1 MESILEVQHLKKSFG
16 NKEVLKDISLDIKEK
31 EVVTIIGSSGSGK
44 STLLRCLNLLED
56 PTDGKIIYRGQNVLK
71 PGFDVNHYRTKIGMV
86 FQSYNLF
93 QNKNVLENCLVG
105 PVKVLGE
112 KKEEVR
118 KRAIKN
124 LEMVGMAAYI
134 HALPRQLSGG
144 QQQRVAIARSLTME
158 PEIMLFD
165 EPTSALDPEMVD
177 DVLEIMRKLTSGGL
191 TMIIVTH
198 EMEFARD
205 VSDRIVFMDQGL
217 VAESGP
223 PDQIFENPQNERTQ
237 AFLERFLRER

>member
-1 MESILEVQHLKKSFG
+1 MESMLKIQNLKKSFG
-16 NKEVLKDISLDIKEK
+16 NKEVLKDISLDIQEG

-44 STLLRCLNLLED
+44 STLLRCLNLLEE
-56 PTDGKIIYRGQNVLK
+56 PTGGEILYKGKNVLASDFK
-71 PGFDVNHYRTKIGMV
+71 RNHYRTKIGMV

-112 KKEEVR
+112 NKEEVQ
-118 KRAIKN
+118 KRALIN
-124 LEMVGMAAYI
+124 LEMVGMAAFI

-144 QQQRVAIARSLTME
+144 QQQRVAIARSLTMQ
-158 PEIMLFD
+158 PEILLFD

-191 TMIIVTH
+191 TMAIVTH

-217 VAESGP
+217 VAETGSP
-223 PDQIFENPQNERTQ
+223 EQIFENPQNKRTQ
-237 AFLERFLRER
+237 AFLERFLREK

>member
-1 MESILEVQHLKKSFG
+1 MESMLKIQNLKKSFG
-16 NKEVLKDISLDIKEK
+16 NKEVLKDISLDIQEG

-44 STLLRCLNLLED
+44 STLLRCLNLLEE
-56 PTDGKIIYRGQNVLK
+56 PTGGEILYKGKNILASDFKR
-71 PGFDVNHYRTKIGMV
+71 NHYRTKIGMV

-112 KKEEVR
+112 NKEEVQ
-118 KRAIKN
+118 KRALIN
-124 LEMVGMAAYI
+124 LEMVGMAAFI

-144 QQQRVAIARSLTME
+144 QQQRVAIARSLTMQ
-158 PEIMLFD
+158 PEILLFD

-191 TMIIVTH
+191 TMAIVTH

-217 VAESGP
+217 VAETGSP
-223 PDQIFENPQNERTQ
+223 EQIFENPQNKRTQ
-237 AFLERFLRER
+237 AFLERFLREK

>member
-144 QQQRVAIARSLTME
+144 QQQRVAIARAVVANPKL
-158 PEIMLFD
+158 ILAD
-165 EPTSALDPEMVD
+165 EPTGNLDSRNGEEVMG
-177 DVLEIMRKLTSGGL
+177 LLTELNREG
-191 TMIIVTH
+191 TTIVMVTH
-198 EMEFARD
+198 SQHDAGYA
-205 VSDRIVFMDQGL
+205 DRIINLFDGKVVPHAVL
-217 VAESGP
+217 
-223 PDQIFENPQNERTQ
+223 
-237 AFLERFLRER
+237 

>member
-56 PTDGKIIYRGQNVLK
+56 PTDGKIIYRGQNVLN

-217 VAESGP
+217 VAETGP

>member
-1 MESILEVQHLKKSFG
+1 
-16 NKEVLKDISLDIKEK
+16 
-31 EVVTIIGSSGSGK
+31 
-44 STLLRCLNLLED
+44 
-56 PTDGKIIYRGQNVLK
+56 
-71 PGFDVNHYRTKIGMV
+71 MV

-217 VAESGP
+217 VAETGP

>member
-1 MESILEVQHLKKSFG
+1 MLKIQNLKKSFG
-16 NKEVLKDISLDIKEK
+16 NKEVLKDISLDIQEG

-44 STLLRCLNLLED
+44 STLLRCLNLLEE
-56 PTDGKIIYRGQNVLK
+56 PTGGEILYKGKNVLASDFK
-71 PGFDVNHYRTKIGMV
+71 RNHYRTKIGMV

-112 KKEEVR
+112 NKEEVQ
-118 KRAIKN
+118 KRALIN
-124 LEMVGMAAYI
+124 LEMVGMAAFI

-144 QQQRVAIARSLTME
+144 QQQRVAIARSLTMQ
-158 PEIMLFD
+158 PEILLFD

-191 TMIIVTH
+191 TMAIVTH

-217 VAESGP
+217 VAETGSP
-223 PDQIFENPQNERTQ
+223 EQIFENPQNKRTQ
-237 AFLERFLRER
+237 AFLERFLREK

>member
-1 MESILEVQHLKKSFG
+1 MESILEIQNLKKSFG
-16 NKEVLKDISLDIKEK
+16 NKEVLKDISLDIQEG
-31 EVVTIIGSSGSGK
+31 EVVTVIGSSGSGK

-56 PTDGKIIYRGQNVLK
+56 PTGGQILYKGKNILD
-71 PGFDVNHYRTKIGMV
+71 PGFNRNHYRTKIGMV

-112 KKEEVR
+112 KKEEVK
-118 KRAIKN
+118 KRALNN
-124 LEMVGMAAYI
+124 LEMVGMAAFI

-144 QQQRVAIARSLTME
+144 QQQRVAIARSLTMQ
-158 PEIMLFD
+158 PEILLFD

-177 DVLEIMRKLTSGGL
+177 EVLEIMRKLTSGGL
-191 TMIIVTH
+191 TMVIVTH

-205 VSDRIVFMDQGL
+205 VSNRIIFMDQGL
-217 VAESGP
+217 VAETGS
-223 PDQIFENPQNERTQ
+223 PDQMFENPQNKRTQ
-237 AFLERFLRER
+237 AFLQRFLREK